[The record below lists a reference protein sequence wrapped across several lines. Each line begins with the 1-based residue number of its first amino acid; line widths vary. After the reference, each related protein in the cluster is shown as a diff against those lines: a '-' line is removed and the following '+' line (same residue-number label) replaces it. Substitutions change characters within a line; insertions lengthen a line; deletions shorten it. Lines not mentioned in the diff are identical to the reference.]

1 MAQESPGRAVSS
13 YDTII
18 IGAGHNGLVCAA
30 YLAAAGQRLLVLE
43 ASSSAGGLAETREF
57 HPGFRA
63 SVAHTISQFSPAI
76 AADLK
81 LASHG
86 YTAAARALDAV
97 EVLDDSGIVGLSSD
111 IALRSDGRYAVSY
124 EDSANGFIKRNLL
137 SKDRD
142 PQNRGST

>member
-1 MAQESPGRAVSS
+1 MAQESPGRAVTS

-30 YLAAAGQRLLVLE
+30 YLAAAGHRVLVLE
-43 ASSSAGGLAETREF
+43 ASSSAGGLAQTREF

-86 YTAAARALDAV
+86 YTAAATALDTVSLNPEGEHVVIARDAV
-97 EVLDDSGIVGLSSD
+97 QGVSQEDARSYGNYTRRWTPSVRRWRRSG
-111 IALRSDGRYAVSY
+111 
-124 EDSANGFIKRNLL
+124 
-137 SKDRD
+137 
-142 PQNRGST
+142 